1 MRGSDEVA
9 GALRELTEV
18 FMHRS
23 MGAVVYIAR
32 QHGLSMSHVGALF
45 QLSHRGTSSV
55 SNIGDRLGVTTAA
68 ASQMLERL
76 VRHGLIARSEDP
88 TDRRAKQVV
97 LTEQGGRFVDEAM
110 KARQRWFQ
118 SVAEEMSAKERR
130 TVVTGLR
137 ILLDKIRRADPDG
150 DPCNRPKEN
159 EERVNK

>member
-1 MRGSDEVA
+1 
-9 GALRELTEV
+9 
-18 FMHRS
+18 